1 MMKSLRNTRWVIADP
16 APAEHYSRFP
26 NTDRLL
32 IQTLFNRG
40 IATPES
46 VQSFLDKRSQYST
59 DPFLLNGMKAAV
71 QRIRQAIQDK
81 EFIAVYGDYD
91 ADGVTASVLL
101 TQALRAMGAGRV
113 EPYIPHRMDE
123 GYGLNLEALDYLHD
137 KGNQLV
143 ITVDCGV
150 RAVEQVAYARDLGMD
165 VIVTDHH
172 GVGPELPPA
181 LAIIDYKQPSDQ
193 YPEKILAG
201 VGLAFKLVEALV
213 QEGEELKGLVLDDLL
228 DLVALGTVADLALL
242 VGENRDLVD
251 RGLKVIQAARRPG
264 LAALMQ
270 QAGVK
275 PQSVDTTT
283 IGFVLGP
290 RINAAGRMEH
300 AYAAARLLSTPSST
314 QATKLARELD
324 ELNQSRQEQTRQ
336 MTTLA
341 QELACRQE
349 GALLL
354 FAAHEDF
361 PSGIVGLIASRLQ
374 ESFYRPAIVAQI
386 RDDVVV
392 GSCRSI
398 PEFHITEALDQCQ
411 DLLEKHGG
419 HAAAAGFTVRRE
431 NLPALQARLAEL
443 AQASLGAMELT
454 PSLDVD
460 MELDVRDIVWE
471 VQETLAQLQPCGY
484 GNPQPLLFSPDV
496 VIENHYPVGRDGAH
510 LKLFLLQDGRR
521 FGGIAFRMGHFA
533 SELPDRVDV
542 VYYLEVNEWNGRKDL
557 QLNVQDMRP
566 AR

>member
-1 MMKSLRNTRWVIADP
+1 MMKSLRNTRWVFADP
-16 APAEHYSRFP
+16 APADHFALFP

-32 IQTLFNRG
+32 IQTLYNRG

-46 VQSFLDKRSQYST
+46 VRAFLDKRSQYST
-59 DPFLLNGMKAAV
+59 DPFLLTGMKAAV
-71 QRIRQAIQDK
+71 QRIRQAIRD
-81 EFIAVYGDYD
+81 EESIAVYGDYD

-113 EPYIPHRMDE
+113 EPYIPHRIDE
-123 GYGLNLEALDYLHD
+123 GYGLNLEALDHLHAR
-137 KGNQLV
+137 GNQLV

-150 RAVEQVAYARDLGMD
+150 RAVEQVAHARELGMD
-165 VIVTDHH
+165 VIITDHH

-181 LAIIDYKQPSDQ
+181 LAIIDYKQPGEQ

-201 VGLAFKLVEALV
+201 VGLAFKLVQALL
-213 QEGEELKGLVLDDLL
+213 QDGEELKDLALEDLL

-270 QAGVK
+270 KAGVK
-275 PQSVDTTT
+275 PESVNATS

-300 AYAAARLLSTPSST
+300 AYAAARLLITSNPAE
-314 QATKLARELD
+314 ATNLARELD
-324 ELNQSRQEQTRQ
+324 ALNQSRQEQTRQ

-349 GALLL
+349 GEMLL

-361 PSGIVGLIASRLQ
+361 PSGIVGLIASRLE

-386 RDDVVV
+386 RDELVV

-411 DLLEKHGG
+411 DLLVKHGG

-431 NLPALQARLAEL
+431 NLPTLQSRLADLARDSLGDMEL
-443 AQASLGAMELT
+443 A
-454 PSLDVD
+454 PSLEIDL
-460 MELDVRDIVWE
+460 ELDVRDIVWE
-471 VQETLAQLQPCGY
+471 VQETLAQLEPCGY
-484 GNPQPLLFSPDV
+484 GNPQPLLFSPGV
-496 VIENHYPVGRDGAH
+496 TIENYYPVGRDGAH
-510 LKLFLLQDGRR
+510 LKLFLLQDDRR
-521 FGGIAFRMGHFA
+521 FWRHRLSHGTLG
-533 SELPDRVDV
+533 LPV
-542 VYYLEVNEWNGRKDL
+542 
-557 QLNVQDMRP
+557 
-566 AR
+566 A